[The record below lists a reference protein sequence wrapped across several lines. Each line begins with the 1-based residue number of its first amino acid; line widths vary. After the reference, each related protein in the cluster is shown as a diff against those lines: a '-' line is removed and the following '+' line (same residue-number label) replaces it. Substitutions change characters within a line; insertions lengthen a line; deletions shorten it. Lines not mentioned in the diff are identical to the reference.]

1 MKKAESVGGGGWWE
15 GAGGLEVLQVQIG
28 ELELEK
34 LAWPDRGLFRGCPR
48 SPAVRGVAWGV

>member
-15 GAGGLEVLQVQIG
+15 GAGGLEVQIG

-48 SPAVRGVAWGV
+48 SPVVRGVAWGV

>member
-15 GAGGLEVLQVQIG
+15 GAMGLEVQIG

-34 LAWPDRGLFRGCPR
+34 LAWPDRGLFRGGPR